1 MTTIGFVRH
10 GITDWNIER
19 RAQGQ
24 TDIPLNETG
33 RAQARALAARLKN
46 ERWDAVYAS
55 DLSRARETAETIA
68 AALGLTVR
76 VDPRLREIHCGQ
88 IEGTV
93 EEDRVLRW
101 GYDWAKL
108 DLGIETDDSMIARG
122 MEAVMDICAS
132 HPEDRVLVVSH
143 GALIGTLLPV
153 LIPHTD
159 TSEHLH
165 NTSITVIR
173 KIEESWECGLF
184 NCVKHLE
191 QLTI

>member
-68 AALGLTVR
+68 AALGAR
-76 VDPRLREIHCGQ
+76 
-88 IEGTV
+88 
-93 EEDRVLRW
+93 DRVLRW
-101 GYDWAKL
+101 GYDWASL

-191 QLTI
+191 QLAI